1 MRVMREETFGPVL
14 PIMPFETDDEAVR
27 LANDSDF
34 GLGAS
39 LWTRN
44 RVRGEALARRIQAGT
59 VMINDAVSCFG
70 ISEAPH
76 GGVKSSGIGR
86 THGIFGLEEM
96 VRIKYIDSD
105 RLPGMKKVWWYGYG
119 PGFTRQIEGFLDLM
133 FAKSWGKRLQ
143 GALRS
148 AGVLTRKGKI

>member
-1 MRVMREETFGPVL
+1 MRYRV
-14 PIMPFETDDEAVR
+14 
-27 LANDSDF
+27 S
-34 GLGAS
+34 AS
-39 LWTRN
+39 VKL
-44 RVRGEALARRIQAGT
+44 
-59 VMINDAVSCFG
+59 
-70 ISEAPH
+70 PH